1 VGRAVARPVASG
13 GLRSVGPLRDPP
25 TKRAQVYDRIRDA
38 ILSGEL
44 PAGTRLS
51 PTALAEQFGT
61 STMPVR
67 EAIRLL
73 EDDGLVE
80 TSARRWSR
88 VAMPGL
94 ELADDVYPIV
104 GMLESFAVTSGEP
117 PSPERLAQL
126 RAANRDLRAAGRE
139 GNAIGC
145 IDADTRFHSMIVQG
159 ANNKPLEEIIDEL
172 KARMRLLESA
182 FFFHGDRVD
191 TSAKQHD
198 EIIRALAGGDLKA
211 AAEGVQRN
219 WEWGLQGVHEALA
232 RRG

>member
-1 VGRAVARPVASG
+1 VVARSLAPR
-13 GLRSVGPLRDPP
+13 GLRSARLLRDPP

-51 PTALAEQFGT
+51 PVALAEQFGT

-88 VAMPGL
+88 VATPGL
-94 ELADDVYPIV
+94 ELADDLYPLV
-104 GMLESFAVTSGEP
+104 GMLESFAVAGAEP
-117 PSPERLAQL
+117 PTDRRLARL

-139 GNAIGC
+139 ENAIGC
-145 IDADTRFHSMIVQG
+145 IDADTRFHAVLVEG
-159 ANNKPLEEIIDEL
+159 ANNEPLEEIIDEL
-172 KARMRLLESA
+172 KARMRLLEGA
-182 FFFHGDRVD
+182 FFLHGDRVT
-191 TSAKQHD
+191 TSARQHD
-198 EIIRALAGGDLKA
+198 EIIQALAAGDLKA
-211 AAEGVQRN
+211 AARGVQRN

-232 RRG
+232 RRS

>member
-1 VGRAVARPVASG
+1 VARPLAA
-13 GLRSVGPLRDPP
+13 LRSVGPLRDPP

-44 PAGTRLS
+44 PAGTQLS
-51 PTALAEQFGT
+51 PAALAEQFGT

-88 VAMPGL
+88 VAMPPL
-94 ELADDVYPIV
+94 ELANDLYPIV
-104 GMLESFAVTSGEP
+104 GMLESFAVREGERP
-117 PSPERLAQL
+117 TPDRLVRL

-139 GNAIGC
+139 GNATGC
-145 IDADTRFHSMIVQG
+145 IDADTRFHSALVEG
-159 ANNKPLEEIIDEL
+159 AGNKPLEDIIDEL
-172 KARMRLLESA
+172 KAQMRLLEGA
-182 FFFHGDRVD
+182 FFFHGDRVT

-198 EIIRALAGGDLKA
+198 EIIRALAAGDVEA